1 MKNWKEERNI
11 GNTRRY
17 YSKDINVMSDKRIVG
32 LEVQF
37 LVNIIFEMLKIE
49 KEEKIT
55 NVLQE

>member
-1 MKNWKEERNI
+1 M
-11 GNTRRY
+11 RRY

>member
-1 MKNWKEERNI
+1 
-11 GNTRRY
+11 
-17 YSKDINVMSDKRIVG
+17 MSDKRIVG

-37 LVNIIFEMLKIE
+37 FVNIIFEMLKIE

>member
-1 MKNWKEERNI
+1 
-11 GNTRRY
+11 
-17 YSKDINVMSDKRIVG
+17 MSDKRIVG